1 MIEETCTSGCEST
14 EEVSAMEVPNSD
26 GDVRRSRDT
35 DVTSSGTGKRRRL
48 DSQDQESV
56 FQLRFRSRR
65 EIDVNFH
72 ENVVLT
78 AVSGVSDHVSSFM
91 CSIIDDS
98 RPDLKSECLSET
110 EIFTFSNDGFSRETS
125 ASSVVSLE
133 SEEMEYSL
141 STSTPQKKKKKTG
154 AANDATS
161 GRKPPPEKSPSP
173 AELEE
178 FFSEAE
184 KYEQKRFTETY
195 NYDIVKD
202 VPMEGRYQWVR
213 LKP

>member
-14 EEVSAMEVPNSD
+14 EEVSAMEVPNSH
-26 GDVRRSRDT
+26 GDARWSRDT
-35 DVTSSGTGKRRRL
+35 DVRSSGTGKRRRL

-91 CSIIDDS
+91 CSIIDNS
-98 RPDLKSECLSET
+98 RPDLKTECLSET
-110 EIFTFSNDGFSRETS
+110 EIFMFSNDGFSRDTS

-133 SEEMEYSL
+133 SEEMDSL
-141 STSTPQKKKKKTG
+141 STSTPKKKTKTR
-154 AANDATS
+154 AANEATS

-184 KYEQKRFTETY
+184 KYEQKRFKEKY
-195 NYDIVKD
+195 NFDIVKD

>member
-14 EEVSAMEVPNSD
+14 EEVSTMEVPNSH

-35 DVTSSGTGKRRRL
+35 DVSSSGTGKRRRL
-48 DSQDQESV
+48 DSQAQENV
-56 FQLRFRSRR
+56 FQLQFQSRS
-65 EIDVNFH
+65 EIGFNFH

-78 AVSGVSDHVSSFM
+78 AESGVSDHVSSFI
-91 CSIIDDS
+91 CSINDDS
-98 RPDLKSECLSET
+98 RPDLKAECLSET
-110 EIFTFSNDGFSRETS
+110 EIFMSSNDGFSRETS

-133 SEEMEYSL
+133 SEEMESL
-141 STSTPQKKKKKTG
+141 STSTPKNKKKTA
-154 AANDATS
+154 AANEATS

-184 KYEQKRFTETY
+184 KYEQKRFTEKY